1 MLGKMLVTAEVVIR
15 MPAQLLGPAGKRIIQ
30 RVIKRTDLGMV
41 ETRLI
46 NFQHRASLLCARHVF
61 DRKSQGLG
69 DRFETPVAKS
79 AASAHRFAR
88 IESCSNGVVELG
100 QVMPL
105 RVPDMG

>member
-1 MLGKMLVTAEVVIR
+1 
-15 MPAQLLGPAGKRIIQ
+15 MPARLLDPAGKRIIQ
-30 RVIKRTDLGMV
+30 RVIKRTDLVVV

-61 DRKSQGLG
+61 DRKSQRLG

-79 AASAHRFAR
+79 VASAHRFAR

-100 QVMPL
+100 QAMPL
-105 RVPDMG
+105 RVPDVG